1 LNKNLQF
8 VKIRIFLPIEVPMMW
23 QLSKVILVMV
33 ELVVKFIPGT
43 GVA

>member
-1 LNKNLQF
+1 M
-8 VKIRIFLPIEVPMMW
+8 EVPMMR